1 MSTVEFGRVDEE
13 NNVYVHDGAERKVG
27 QYPGVSKDEALAYF
41 SRKFEDIAAQVR
53 ILEQRVANKVDAPG
67 LRKIAAKLSEDLKE
81 PAVVGNIPDLRR
93 RVENLSGKITA
104 LTAEKSEAQKE
115 EVTQAIAQRNEVATR
130 AEELANQ
137 DSKKIQW
144 KTSGAEMT
152 ALFEQWQALQKSGVK
167 VPKKDADA
175 IWKRFSSA
183 RTKFESAKR
192 AYFAGLDSVNK
203 QTKAKKVNIVER
215 AESLASGGSEDIS
228 AYRKLL
234 DEWKLSGR
242 VTGKVD
248 DALWLRFK
256 AAGDT
261 IYAKKSVTAAAES
274 VTFEENLV
282 AKLEV
287 LKDAANIDPEKDLAA
302 AKKSLSAMQA
312 RWEKIGK
319 IPKDKV
325 RELDDKFKAIES
337 RVKSVEQEQWRK
349 TDPTTIDRTN
359 SVSSQLEESIL
370 KLEKDLQAANASS
383 DAKAIQKAT
392 EALEARKAW
401 LEVVRA
407 TVA

>member
-13 NNVYVHDGAERKVG
+13 NNVYVQDGAERKVG

-104 LTAEKSEAQKE
+104 LTAEKSETQKE

-152 ALFEQWQALQKSGVK
+152 ALFEKWQALQKSGVK

-203 QTKAKKVNIVER
+203 QTKAKKINIVER
-215 AESLASGGSEDIS
+215 AESLASAGSEDIN

-256 AAGDT
+256 TAGDT

-319 IPKDKV
+319 VPKEKV

-383 DAKAIQKAT
+383 DTKAIQKAT

>member
-144 KTSGAEMT
+144 KTSGAEMS
-152 ALFEQWQALQKSGVK
+152 ALFEKWQALQKSGVK

-192 AYFAGLDSVNK
+192 AYFAGLDTANK

-215 AESLASGGSEDIS
+215 AESLASAGSEDIS

-319 IPKDKV
+319 VPKEKV

-337 RVKSVEQEQWRK
+337 KVRSVEQEQWRK

>member
-13 NNVYVHDGAERKVG
+13 NNVYVQDGAERKVG

-152 ALFEQWQALQKSGVK
+152 ALFEKWQALQKSGVK

-203 QTKAKKVNIVER
+203 QTKAKKINIVER

-302 AKKSLSAMQA
+302 AKKSLSTMQA

-319 IPKDKV
+319 VPKEKV

-383 DAKAIQKAT
+383 DTKAIQKAT

>member
-13 NNVYVHDGAERKVG
+13 NNVYVQDGTERRVG
-27 QYPGVSKDEALAYF
+27 QYPGVSKEEALAYF

-67 LRKIAAKLSEDLKE
+67 LRKVAVKLSEDLKE
-81 PAVVGNIPDLRR
+81 PAVVGNIQDLRR
-93 RVENLSGKITA
+93 RVENLTDKISA

-115 EVTQAIAQRNEVATR
+115 DTTQALAQRNEVATR

-152 ALFEQWQALQKSGVK
+152 ALFEKWQALQKTGVK
-167 VPKKDADA
+167 VPKKEADA

-192 AYFAGLDSVNK
+192 AYFAGLDAANK
-203 QTKAKKVNIVER
+203 QTKAKKLSIVER
-215 AESLASGGSEDIS
+215 AEALAAGGSEDVS

-242 VTGKVD
+242 VAGKVD
-248 DALWLRFK
+248 DALWIKFK

-261 IYAKKSVTAAAES
+261 IYAKKTVTAAAES
-274 VTFEENLV
+274 STFEANLA
-282 AKLEV
+282 AKLDV
-287 LKDAANIDPEKDLAA
+287 LNDAANIDPEKDLAA
-302 AKKSLSAMQA
+302 AKKSLTLLQS

-319 IPKDKV
+319 VPKEKV
-325 RELDDKFKAIES
+325 RELDDKFRAIES
-337 RVKSVEQEQWRK
+337 RVKAVEQEQWRK

-359 SVSSQLEESIL
+359 SVTSQLEESIQ
-370 KLEKDLQAANASS
+370 KLEKDLQAASASS
-383 DAKAIQKAT
+383 DARAIQKAT

-401 LEVVRA
+401 LEVVKA
-407 TVA
+407 SVA

>member
-1 MSTVEFGRVDEE
+1 MSAVEFGRVDEE
-13 NNVYVHDGAERKVG
+13 NNVFVQDGTERKVG
-27 QYPGVSKDEALAYF
+27 QYPGVSKEEALAYF
-41 SRKFEDIAAQVR
+41 GRKFEDIAAQVR

-67 LRKIAAKLSEDLKE
+67 LRKVAMKLSEDLKE

-93 RVENLSGKITA
+93 RLENLAEKISA
-104 LTAEKSEAQKE
+104 LTTEKSEAQKE
-115 EVTQAIAQRNEVATR
+115 EVSQALAQRNEVASK

-144 KTSGAEMT
+144 KSSGAEMT
-152 ALFEQWQALQKSGVK
+152 ALFEKWQALQKSGIK

-192 AYFAGLDSVNK
+192 AYFAGLDSANK
-203 QTKAKKVNIVER
+203 QTKAKKVSIVER
-215 AESLASGGSEDIS
+215 AESLASGGSEDITS
-228 AYRKLL
+228 YRKLL

-261 IYAKKSVTAAAES
+261 IYAKKTVTAAAES
-274 VTFEENLV
+274 VTFEANLA

-287 LKDAANIDPEKDLAA
+287 LKDAASIDPDKDLVA
-302 AKKSLSAMQA
+302 AKKSLAAMQA

-319 IPKDKV
+319 VPKDKV

-337 RVKSVEQEQWRK
+337 RVKSVEQEHWRK

>member
-1 MSTVEFGRVDEE
+1 
-13 NNVYVHDGAERKVG
+13 
-27 QYPGVSKDEALAYF
+27 
-41 SRKFEDIAAQVR
+41 
-53 ILEQRVANKVDAPG
+53 
-67 LRKIAAKLSEDLKE
+67 
-81 PAVVGNIPDLRR
+81 
-93 RVENLSGKITA
+93 
-104 LTAEKSEAQKE
+104 
-115 EVTQAIAQRNEVATR
+115 
-130 AEELANQ
+130 
-137 DSKKIQW
+137 
-144 KTSGAEMT
+144 MT
-152 ALFEQWQALQKSGVK
+152 ALFEKWQALQKSGVK

-203 QTKAKKVNIVER
+203 QTKAKKINIVER

-319 IPKDKV
+319 VPKEKV

-337 RVKSVEQEQWRK
+337 KVRSVEQEQWRK

-383 DAKAIQKAT
+383 DTKAIQKAT

>member
-13 NNVYVHDGAERKVG
+13 NNVFVQDGAERKVG
-27 QYPGVSKDEALAYF
+27 QYPGVSKEEALAYF

-93 RVENLSGKITA
+93 RIENLSGKITA

-152 ALFEQWQALQKSGVK
+152 ALFEKWQALQKSGVK

-192 AYFAGLDSVNK
+192 AYFAGLDSANK

-215 AESLASGGSEDIS
+215 AESLASAGSEDIS

-319 IPKDKV
+319 VPKEKV

-370 KLEKDLQAANASS
+370 KLEKDLQNANASS

>member
-13 NNVYVHDGAERKVG
+13 NNVYVQDGAERKVG
-27 QYPGVSKDEALAYF
+27 QYPGVSKEEALAYF

-115 EVTQAIAQRNEVATR
+115 EVTQAIAQRIEVATR

-152 ALFEQWQALQKSGVK
+152 ALFEKWQALQKSGVK

-192 AYFAGLDSVNK
+192 AYFAGLDSANK

-215 AESLASGGSEDIS
+215 AESLASSGSEDIS

-319 IPKDKV
+319 VPKEKV

-337 RVKSVEQEQWRK
+337 RVKSVEQERWRK

-383 DAKAIQKAT
+383 DTKAIQKAT

>member
-13 NNVYVHDGAERKVG
+13 NNVFVQDGTERKVG
-27 QYPGVSKDEALAYF
+27 QYPGVSKEEALAYF

-67 LRKIAAKLSEDLKE
+67 LRKVAVKLSEELKE
-81 PAVVGNIPDLRR
+81 PAVVGNLPDLRR
-93 RVENLSGKITA
+93 RVENLTDKISA

-115 EVTQAIAQRNEVATR
+115 EVSQALAQRNEVATR

-152 ALFEQWQALQKSGVK
+152 ALFERWQGLQKSGIK

-192 AYFAGLDSVNK
+192 AYFAGLDSANK

-215 AESLASGGSEDIS
+215 AESLATGGSADVS

-242 VTGKVD
+242 VAGKVD

-261 IYAKKSVTAAAES
+261 IYAKKTVTAAAES
-274 VTFEENLV
+274 VTFEANFA

-287 LKDAANIDPEKDLAA
+287 LNDAVGIDPDKDLAA
-302 AKKSLSAMQA
+302 AKKSLAAMQA

-319 IPKDKV
+319 VPKEKV

-337 RVKSVEQEQWRK
+337 RVKAVEQEHWRK

>member
-1 MSTVEFGRVDEE
+1 MSAVEFGRVDEE
-13 NNVYVHDGAERKVG
+13 NNVYVQDGAERKVG
-27 QYPGVSKDEALAYF
+27 QYPGVSKEDALAYF

-53 ILEQRVANKVDAPG
+53 ILEQRVANKIDAPG
-67 LRKIAAKLSEDLKE
+67 LRKVAAKLSEELKE

-93 RVENLSGKITA
+93 RVENLAEKISA

-115 EVTQAIAQRNEVATR
+115 EVTQALAQRAEVAGR

-152 ALFEQWQALQKSGVK
+152 ALFEKWQALQKSGVK

-192 AYFAGLDSVNK
+192 AYFAGLDSANK
-203 QTKAKKVNIVER
+203 QTKAKKLGVVER
-215 AESLASGGSEDIS
+215 AESLAAAGSEDIG

-234 DEWKLSGR
+234 DEWKISGR
-242 VTGKVD
+242 VSGKVD

-256 AAGDT
+256 AAGDA
-261 IYAKKSVTAAAES
+261 IYAKKTVSAAAES
-274 VTFEENLV
+274 VGFEANLA

-287 LKDAANIDPEKDLAA
+287 LKDAAGIDPDKDLAS
-302 AKKSLSAMQA
+302 AKKTLATLQN

-319 IPKDKV
+319 VPKEKV
-325 RELDDKFKAIES
+325 RELDDKFKAIET

-370 KLEKDLQAANASS
+370 KLERDLQSATASS
-383 DAKAIQKAT
+383 DTKAIQKAT

-401 LEVVRA
+401 LEVVKA
-407 TVA
+407 SVA

>member
-1 MSTVEFGRVDEE
+1 MSAVEFGRVDEE
-13 NNVYVHDGAERKVG
+13 NNVFVQDGTERKVG
-27 QYPGVSKDEALAYF
+27 QYPGVSKEEALAYF
-41 SRKFEDIAAQVR
+41 GRKFEDIAAQVR

-67 LRKIAAKLSEDLKE
+67 LRKVAMKLSEDLKE
-81 PAVVGNIPDLRR
+81 PAVVGNISDLRR
-93 RVENLSGKITA
+93 RVENLAEKISA
-104 LTAEKSEAQKE
+104 LTTEKSEAQKE
-115 EVTQAIAQRNEVATR
+115 EVSQALAQRNEVASK

-144 KTSGAEMT
+144 KSSGAEMT
-152 ALFEQWQALQKSGVK
+152 ALFEKWQALQKSGIK

-192 AYFAGLDSVNK
+192 AYFAGLDSANK
-203 QTKAKKVNIVER
+203 QTKAKKVSIVER

-261 IYAKKSVTAAAES
+261 IYAKKTVTAAAES
-274 VTFEENLV
+274 VTFEANLA

-287 LKDAANIDPEKDLAA
+287 LKDAASIDPDRDLLA
-302 AKKSLSAMQA
+302 AKKSLAAMQA

-319 IPKDKV
+319 VPKDKV

-337 RVKSVEQEQWRK
+337 RVKSVEQEHWSK

>member
-13 NNVYVHDGAERKVG
+13 NNVYVQDGAERKVG

-152 ALFEQWQALQKSGVK
+152 ALFEKWQALQKSGVK

-192 AYFAGLDSVNK
+192 AYFAGLDSANK

-215 AESLASGGSEDIS
+215 AESLASAGSEDIS

-261 IYAKKSVTAAAES
+261 IYAKKSITAAAES

-302 AKKSLSAMQA
+302 AKKSLSAMQV

-319 IPKDKV
+319 VPKEKV

-337 RVKSVEQEQWRK
+337 RVKAVEQEQWRK

-392 EALEARKAW
+392 EALEARKTW

>member
-13 NNVYVHDGAERKVG
+13 NNVYVQDGAERKVG

-152 ALFEQWQALQKSGVK
+152 ALFEKWQALQKSGVK

-302 AKKSLSAMQA
+302 AKKSLSAMQV

-319 IPKDKV
+319 IPKEKV

>member
-1 MSTVEFGRVDEE
+1 
-13 NNVYVHDGAERKVG
+13 
-27 QYPGVSKDEALAYF
+27 
-41 SRKFEDIAAQVR
+41 
-53 ILEQRVANKVDAPG
+53 
-67 LRKIAAKLSEDLKE
+67 
-81 PAVVGNIPDLRR
+81 
-93 RVENLSGKITA
+93 
-104 LTAEKSEAQKE
+104 
-115 EVTQAIAQRNEVATR
+115 
-130 AEELANQ
+130 
-137 DSKKIQW
+137 
-144 KTSGAEMT
+144 
-152 ALFEQWQALQKSGVK
+152 

-192 AYFAGLDSVNK
+192 AYFAGLDSANK

-215 AESLASGGSEDIS
+215 AESLASAGSEDIS

-319 IPKDKV
+319 VPKEKV

-370 KLEKDLQAANASS
+370 KLEKDLQNANASS

>member
-1 MSTVEFGRVDEE
+1 MSAVEFGRVDEE
-13 NNVYVHDGAERKVG
+13 NNVFVQDGTERKVG
-27 QYPGVSKDEALAYF
+27 QYPGVSKEEALAYF
-41 SRKFEDIAAQVR
+41 GRKFEDIAAQVR

-67 LRKIAAKLSEDLKE
+67 LRKVAVKLSEDLKE

-93 RVENLSGKITA
+93 RVENLTQKISA

-115 EVTQAIAQRNEVATR
+115 EVSQALAQRNEVASK

-144 KTSGAEMT
+144 KSSGAEMT
-152 ALFEQWQALQKSGVK
+152 ALFEKWQALQKSGIK

-192 AYFAGLDSVNK
+192 AYFAGLDSANK
-203 QTKAKKVNIVER
+203 QTKAKKVSIVER
-215 AESLASGGSEDIS
+215 AESLASGGSEDIA

-261 IYAKKSVTAAAES
+261 IYAKKTVTAAAES
-274 VTFEENLV
+274 VTFEANLA

-287 LKDAANIDPEKDLAA
+287 LKDAASIDPDKDLVA
-302 AKKSLSAMQA
+302 AKKSLAAMQA

-319 IPKDKV
+319 VPKDKV
-325 RELDDKFKAIES
+325 RELDDKFKSIES
-337 RVKSVEQEQWRK
+337 RVKSVEQEHWRK

>member
-13 NNVYVHDGAERKVG
+13 NNVYVQDGAERKVG

-152 ALFEQWQALQKSGVK
+152 ALFEKWQALQKSGVK

-192 AYFAGLDSVNK
+192 AYFAGLDSANK

-215 AESLASGGSEDIS
+215 AESLASAGSEDIS

-319 IPKDKV
+319 VPKEKV

-383 DAKAIQKAT
+383 DTKAIQKAT

>member
-13 NNVYVHDGAERKVG
+13 NNVYVQDGAERKVG
-27 QYPGVSKDEALAYF
+27 QYPGVSKEEALAYF

-93 RVENLSGKITA
+93 RVENLSGKIVA

-152 ALFEQWQALQKSGVK
+152 ALFEKWQALQKSGVK

-319 IPKDKV
+319 VPKEKV

-383 DAKAIQKAT
+383 DTKAIQKAT

>member
-13 NNVYVHDGAERKVG
+13 NNVFVQDGAERKVG
-27 QYPGVSKDEALAYF
+27 QYPGVSKEEALAYF

-152 ALFEQWQALQKSGVK
+152 ALFEKWQALQKSGVK

-192 AYFAGLDSVNK
+192 AYFAGLDSANK

-215 AESLASGGSEDIS
+215 AESLASAGSEDIS

-319 IPKDKV
+319 VPKEKV

-370 KLEKDLQAANASS
+370 KLEKDLQNANASS

>member
-13 NNVYVHDGAERKVG
+13 NNVYVQDGTERKVG
-27 QYPGVSKDEALAYF
+27 QYPGVSKEEALAYF

-67 LRKIAAKLSEDLKE
+67 LRKVAVKLSEDLKE

-93 RVENLSGKITA
+93 RVENLSGKIST
-104 LTAEKSEAQKE
+104 LTAEKSEAHKSE
-115 EVTQAIAQRNEVATR
+115 IAQALEQRNAVAAR
-130 AEELANQ
+130 AEEIANQ

-144 KTSGAEMT
+144 KASGAEMT
-152 ALFEQWQALQKSGVK
+152 SLFEKWQALQKSGAK
-167 VPKKDADA
+167 VPKKEADS

-183 RTKFESAKR
+183 RTKFETAKR
-192 AYFAGLDSVNK
+192 AYFAGLDSANK
-203 QTKAKKVNIVER
+203 QTKAKKLSIVER
-215 AESLASGGSEDIS
+215 AESLASAGSEDITN
-228 AYRKLL
+228 YRKLL
-234 DEWKLSGR
+234 DEWKTSGR
-242 VTGKVD
+242 VAGKTD

-261 IYAKKSVTAAAES
+261 IYAKKSATAAVES
-274 VTFEENLV
+274 STFEANLA

-287 LKDAANIDPEKDLAA
+287 LKDAASVDPEKDLAS
-302 AKKSLSAMQA
+302 AKKTLSALQS

-319 IPKDKV
+319 VPKEKV
-325 RELDDKFKAIES
+325 RELDDKFRAIES

-359 SVSSQLEESIL
+359 SVTSQLEESIQ
-370 KLEKDLQAANASS
+370 KLEKDLKAANVSS
-383 DAKAIQKAT
+383 DSKAIQKAT

-401 LEVVRA
+401 LEVVKSS
-407 TVA
+407 VA